1 MNPLSVNPVIAIAH
15 VRERAREQESRRRSG
30 RVDRAIH
37 AARSARVALER
48 AMG

>member
-1 MNPLSVNPVIAIAH
+1 MNPPAVNPAIAIAH
-15 VRERAREQESRRRSG
+15 VRERAREEDSRRCSG

-37 AARSARVALER
+37 AARSARVALEQ